1 MQSIDRQA
9 FRPRWGGEWR
19 LAALA
24 ALATSSVLFT
34 GASHGAPTP
43 VAPPP
48 AAPTAAPTASAAAP
62 AAPQA
67 KLQLPVERHVL
78 PNGLRVVL
86 SLDKSSPTAAVCV
99 TYDIGSRNEV
109 QGRSGFAHLFEHMM
123 FQGSRNLPKGGH
135 FNLIS
140 DLGGS
145 LNGTTSS
152 DRTNYF
158 EIVPSNALS
167 TVLWLEA
174 DRMKSL
180 AVTQENFENQRKVV
194 QEEYR
199 MRVSNAA
206 YAEGLM
212 LLSDLAYGDYWA
224 YAHDTIGSM
233 EDLDNAKLE
242 WLREFHKTY
251 YAPNN
256 AVLAVSGDFD
266 KEQTLRWINDYFG
279 PAKPSSLPKFDP
291 APYKDQTAE
300 RRQTTTDANAKT
312 PGLIQ
317 GWIIPPFHTPEHYA
331 IEVATLILGFGDS
344 SALHQKLVR
353 QEGLLRH
360 AATWTYDHRGP
371 DLFVI
376 RALLTERADAA
387 KVEGLI
393 NDELT
398 RLATKG
404 PTPLELSRAIQQIRS
419 HFLFNLESNLP
430 RSEELSSAELFWGD
444 ANVLNGEVDRYA
456 AVTAEQVQAAVAKY
470 ITPQRR
476 STVWVMPPAAPAATA
491 TPATATPAT
500 ATPAAPAANPTPAP
514 APAAAPAAPAKPV
527 AAPAAPAKPVAAPAA
542 TAPAAPAKPAA
553 APAAPAPAATPTQ
566 ESKP

>member
-1 MQSIDRQA
+1 MQSIDHQA
-9 FRPRWGGEWR
+9 PRPRWGGEWR
-19 LAALA
+19 LSALVALA
-24 ALATSSVLFT
+24 ASAVLFSPS
-34 GASHGAPTP
+34 SHGGVDTPSPQQAAPAPTTP
-43 VAPPP
+43 APTTP
-48 AAPTAAPTASAAAP
+48 APTAPSPTAPQPASGSASADA
-62 AAPQA
+62 A
-67 KLQLPVERHVL
+67 KLHLPIERHVL

-86 SLDKSSPTAAVCV
+86 SLDKSTPTAAVCV
-99 TYDIGSRNEV
+99 TYDVGSRNEV
-109 QGRSGFAHLFEHMM
+109 PGRSGFAHLFEHMM

-135 FNLIS
+135 FSLIS

-158 EIVPSNALS
+158 EVVPSNALS

-212 LLSDLAYGDYWA
+212 LLTDLAYDEYWP

-233 EDLDNAKLE
+233 QDLDNAQIE

-266 KEQTLRWINDYFG
+266 KEQTLRWINEYFG
-279 PAKPSSLPKFDP
+279 DAKPSQIPKF
-291 APYKDQTAE
+291 APPPYVDQTAE
-300 RRQTTTDANAKT
+300 RRQTTTDVNAKT
-312 PGLIQ
+312 PGLLQ
-317 GWIIPPFHTPEHYA
+317 GWVIPPFRTAEHYA
-331 IEVATLILGFGDS
+331 LEVATLILAFGDS
-344 SALHQKLVR
+344 SVLHQKLVR
-353 QEGLLRH
+353 QESLLRH
-360 AATWTYDHRGP
+360 VAAWTYDRRGP

-376 RALLTERADAA
+376 RALLTERADQGR
-387 KVEGLI
+387 VESLI
-393 NDELT
+393 AEELT
-398 RLATKG
+398 RLATVG
-404 PTPLELSRAIQQIRS
+404 PTQQELTRAIQQIRS

-444 ANVLNGEVDRYA
+444 ANVLNTEVDRYA
-456 AVTAEQVQAAVAKY
+456 AVTAEQVKAAVAKY
-470 ITPQRR
+470 VTPQRR
-476 STVWVMPPAAPAATA
+476 STVWV
-491 TPATATPAT
+491 TPASSPE
-500 ATPAAPAANPTPAP
+500 PS
-514 APAAAPAAPAKPV
+514 AAAPAPTPPANPSV
-527 AAPAAPAKPVAAPAA
+527 VSAAEV
-542 TAPAAPAKPAA
+542 
-553 APAAPAPAATPTQ
+553 
-566 ESKP
+566 SR

>member
-1 MQSIDRQA
+1 MPQS
-9 FRPRWGGEWR
+9 
-19 LAALA
+19 
-24 ALATSSVLFT
+24 
-34 GASHGAPTP
+34 SHGAPS
-43 VAPPP
+43 VAP
-48 AAPTAAPTASAAAP
+48 AASSTTP
-62 AAPQA
+62 APQA

-78 PNGLRVVL
+78 PNGLRIVL
-86 SLDKSSPTAAVCV
+86 SVDKSAPTAAVCV
-99 TYDIGSRNEV
+99 TYDVGSRNEV
-109 QGRSGFAHLFEHMM
+109 PGRSGFAHLFEHMM

-135 FNLIS
+135 FSLIS

-158 EIVPSNALS
+158 EVVPSNALS

-212 LLSDLAYGDYWA
+212 LLSDLAYGDYWP

-256 AVLAVSGDFD
+256 AVIAVSGDFD
-266 KEQTLRWINDYFG
+266 KDQALRWITEYFG
-279 PAKPSSLPKFDP
+279 DAKPSQVPKFDAAPP
-291 APYKDQTAE
+291 AEQTAE
-300 RRQTTTDANAKT
+300 RRQTTTDVNAKT
-312 PGLIQ
+312 PGLLQ
-317 GWIIPPFHTPEHYA
+317 GWVIPPFHTPEHYA
-331 IEVATLILGFGDS
+331 VEVATLILAFGDS
-344 SALHQKLVR
+344 SALHQRLVL
-353 QEGLLRH
+353 QEGLLRQV
-360 AATWTYDHRGP
+360 ATWTYDHRGP

-387 KVEGLI
+387 RVESAIGE
-393 NDELT
+393 ELT
-398 RLATKG
+398 RLATTG
-404 PTPLELSRAIQQIRS
+404 PTPVELSRAIQQIRS

-444 ANVLNGEVDRYA
+444 ANTVNGEVDRYA
-456 AVTAEQVQAAVAKY
+456 AVTADQVKAAVAKY
-470 ITPQRR
+470 LTPQRR
-476 STVWVMPPAAPAATA
+476 STVWVMPPAA
-491 TPATATPAT
+491 TPANPTSPAPV
-500 ATPAAPAANPTPAP
+500 APVNPAAPA
-514 APAAAPAAPAKPV
+514 
-527 AAPAAPAKPVAAPAA
+527 
-542 TAPAAPAKPAA
+542 
-553 APAAPAPAATPTQ
+553 Q
-566 ESKP
+566 EVSR

>member
-1 MQSIDRQA
+1 MQSNDNQA
-9 FRPRWGGEWR
+9 HRPRWGGAWR
-19 LAALA
+19 FSALAALA
-24 ALATSSVLFT
+24 ASAVLFAQPSDAGT
-34 GASHGAPTP
+34 ASNNAAPETQAP
-43 VAPPP
+43 AKPKPSAPSVDAPARPSTTLPAPPP
-48 AAPTAAPTASAAAP
+48 TKTVANPPLTPSD
-62 AAPQA
+62 A
-67 KLQLPVERHVL
+67 KLQLPIERHVL

-86 SLDKSSPTAAVCV
+86 SLDKSTPTAAVCV

-109 QGRSGFAHLFEHMM
+109 PGRSGFAHLFEHMM

-135 FNLIS
+135 FSLIS

-212 LLSDLAYGDYWA
+212 LLSDLAYGDYWP

-233 EDLDNAKLE
+233 ADLDNAKIE

-279 PAKPSSLPKFDP
+279 DAKPSAVPKFDP
-291 APYKDQTAE
+291 PAYVEQTAE
-300 RRQTTTDANAKT
+300 RRQTTTDVNAKT
-312 PGLIQ
+312 PGLLQ
-317 GWIIPPFHTPEHYA
+317 GWVIPPFHTPEHYA
-331 IEVATLILGFGDS
+331 LEVATLILAFGDS
-344 SALHQKLVR
+344 SALHQKLVL

-360 AATWTYDHRGP
+360 VATWTYDHRGP

-376 RALLTERADAA
+376 RALLTERADATR
-387 KVEGLI
+387 VETLI
-393 NDELT
+393 AEELT
-398 RLATKG
+398 RLATQG
-404 PTPLELSRAIQQIRS
+404 PTQVELSRAIQQIRS

-456 AVTAEQVQAAVAKY
+456 AVTADQVKAAVAKY
-470 ITPQRR
+470 FIPQRR
-476 STVWVMPPAAPAATA
+476 STVWVMPPAAPPAPA
-491 TPATATPAT
+491 TPATS
-500 ATPAAPAANPTPAP
+500 AAPAGPTNPSFAP
-514 APAAAPAAPAKPV
+514 AV
-527 AAPAAPAKPVAAPAA
+527 EV
-542 TAPAAPAKPAA
+542 
-553 APAAPAPAATPTQ
+553 
-566 ESKP
+566 SR

>member
-1 MQSIDRQA
+1 
-9 FRPRWGGEWR
+9 
-19 LAALA
+19 
-24 ALATSSVLFT
+24 
-34 GASHGAPTP
+34 
-43 VAPPP
+43 
-48 AAPTAAPTASAAAP
+48 
-62 AAPQA
+62 
-67 KLQLPVERHVL
+67 VERHVL

-86 SLDKSSPTAAVCV
+86 SLDKSTPTAAVCV

-180 AVTQENFENQRKVV
+180 AVTQENFENQRQVV

-212 LLSDLAYGDYWA
+212 TLSDLAYGDYWP

-233 EDLDNAKLE
+233 ADLDNAKIE

-266 KEQTLRWINDYFG
+266 RDQTLRWINDYFG
-279 PAKPSSLPKFDP
+279 DAKPSQLPKFDP
-291 APYKDQTAE
+291 AGYVEQTAE
-300 RRQTTTDANAKT
+300 KRQTVTDVNAKT
-312 PGLIQ
+312 PGLLQ
-317 GWIIPPFHTPEHYA
+317 GWVIPPFHTPEHYA
-331 IEVATLILGFGDS
+331 LEVATLILAFGDS
-344 SALHQKLVR
+344 SVLHQKLVR
-353 QEGLLRH
+353 QESLLRH
-360 AATWTYDHRGP
+360 VATWTYDHRGP

-376 RALLTERADAA
+376 RALLTERADATR
-387 KVEGLI
+387 VETLI
-393 NDELT
+393 GEELT
-398 RLATKG
+398 RLGTQG

-419 HFLFNLESNLP
+419 HFLFNLEGNLS

-456 AVTAEQVQAAVAKY
+456 AVTVEQVKAAVAKY
-470 ITPQRR
+470 FTPQRR
-476 STVWVMPPAAPAATA
+476 STVWIMPPAAAPGN
-491 TPATATPAT
+491 TPAGNT
-500 ATPAAPAANPTPAP
+500 AP
-514 APAAAPAAPAKPV
+514 APAAPVNPSVVSAAEV
-527 AAPAAPAKPVAAPAA
+527 S
-542 TAPAAPAKPAA
+542 
-553 APAAPAPAATPTQ
+553 Q
-566 ESKP
+566 